1 MGVEPSLDD
10 DEHDDDNTPL
20 WGGHGTFSLDE
31 IMPYLEGVALMM
43 EHFT

>member
-1 MGVEPSLDD
+1 MDVKYSLDD
-10 DEHDDDNTPL
+10 DGHDDDMKFF
-20 WGGHGTFSLDE
+20 WRGHGTFSLDD